1 MAPAER
7 IRLPLRWQFIPLEG
21 GRDGAVRW
29 LWKAYTQ
36 TGELAFQSERSFET
50 LTDCMDDA
58 RVRGYGQP

>member
-1 MAPAER
+1 M
-7 IRLPLRWQFIPLEG
+7 EG

-36 TGELAFQSERSFET
+36 TGELAFESERPFDS

-58 RVRGYGQP
+58 KLKGYGEA